1 MFSRDKRSRGVEIDW
16 NSHLNLRVR
25 LFRREAHV
33 SKAALDADS
42 NLKDCSS
49 TVGFDFLTK
58 CHWPLERLVAE

>member
-1 MFSRDKRSRGVEIDW
+1 MFSRDKRSRGFEIDW

-42 NLKDCSS
+42 NLKDCS
-49 TVGFDFLTK
+49 F
-58 CHWPLERLVAE
+58 A

>member
-1 MFSRDKRSRGVEIDW
+1 MFSRDKRSRGFEIDW

-42 NLKDCSS
+42 NLKDNS
-49 TVGFDFLTK
+49 F
-58 CHWPLERLVAE
+58 A